1 MERHPEVAALQFEP
15 GFHNSDP
22 TRQWIKVATTCLN
35 VDGSEYEID
44 NGQILG
50 IYEVAV
56 TSLVKENSIP
66 GSASPSYAYIR
77 PRRFAAHDH
86 DHVLILNTN
95 DAEVPGE
102 VTVKEA
108 MVDAPQAEGE
118 VQCVQL
124 WNTSPEAKVVTEGQ
138 VIALMVRPPAVAF
151 DAHDDN
157 LNQTVDL
164 YENLKA
170 AAAEVHSATARISTD
185 IAAMED
191 QVPSHP
197 IDESRRALLQAA
209 SPADIRAMLEQKRV
223 SEEDV
228 LDSIIPLVTIDD
240 GFGSG
245 ASGCSNQV
253 MDDGRMVK
261 HFLAVQPDEAL
272 LSAFRLN
279 SDTPA
284 VGRAEFG
291 DTLQQAHDAIAAHV
305 PVCLAYPDPP
315 EASADYNGPR
325 RPHGRLR

>member
-22 TRQWIKVATTCLN
+22 TRQWIQVAATCLN

-124 WNTSPEAKVVTEGQ
+124 WNTSPEAKVITEGQ

-197 IDESRRALLQAA
+197 IDESRRALLQ
-209 SPADIRAMLEQKRV
+209 PFL
-223 SEEDV
+223 
-228 LDSIIPLVTIDD
+228 
-240 GFGSG
+240 GS
-245 ASGCSNQV
+245 
-253 MDDGRMVK
+253 
-261 HFLAVQPDEAL
+261 
-272 LSAFRLN
+272 
-279 SDTPA
+279 
-284 VGRAEFG
+284 
-291 DTLQQAHDAIAAHV
+291 
-305 PVCLAYPDPP
+305 
-315 EASADYNGPR
+315 
-325 RPHGRLR
+325 

>member
-1 MERHPEVAALQFEP
+1 AAGASASFAGHSPGLANQGNGKVDSATLGARLDAGSAGPQRASTSKGPRQLNPDLDETDDLMERHPEVAALQFEP

-22 TRQWIKVATTCLN
+22 TRQWIQVAATCLN

-124 WNTSPEAKVVTEGQ
+124 W
-138 VIALMVRPPAVAF
+138 
-151 DAHDDN
+151 
-157 LNQTVDL
+157 
-164 YENLKA
+164 
-170 AAAEVHSATARISTD
+170 
-185 IAAMED
+185 
-191 QVPSHP
+191 
-197 IDESRRALLQAA
+197 
-209 SPADIRAMLEQKRV
+209 
-223 SEEDV
+223 
-228 LDSIIPLVTIDD
+228 
-240 GFGSG
+240 
-245 ASGCSNQV
+245 
-253 MDDGRMVK
+253 
-261 HFLAVQPDEAL
+261 
-272 LSAFRLN
+272 
-279 SDTPA
+279 
-284 VGRAEFG
+284 
-291 DTLQQAHDAIAAHV
+291 
-305 PVCLAYPDPP
+305 
-315 EASADYNGPR
+315 
-325 RPHGRLR
+325 